1 MKTSLKVVLLV
12 LLFTGFTANAQKK
25 TITVKELPQTAQT
38 FITNNFKGQT
48 VSFAVK
54 EKEMMD
60 TDYTV
65 QLSGGFKLEFDKN
78 GNWEEINGNGKAVPA
93 AIIPKNIAD
102 YVAKNQKGHKIIK
115 IEKDKMGYDV
125 DLSNGLGL
133 DFDSNGKFLKVDD

>member
-12 LLFTGFTANAQKK
+12 LLFAGFTTNAQKK

-48 VSFAVK
+48 VSSAVK
-54 EKEMMD
+54 DKEFMD

-78 GNWEEINGNGKAVPA
+78 GNWEEVNGNGKAVPA

-102 YVAKNQKGHKIIK
+102 YVAKTQKGHKIIK
-115 IEKDKMGYDV
+115 IEKEKMGYDV